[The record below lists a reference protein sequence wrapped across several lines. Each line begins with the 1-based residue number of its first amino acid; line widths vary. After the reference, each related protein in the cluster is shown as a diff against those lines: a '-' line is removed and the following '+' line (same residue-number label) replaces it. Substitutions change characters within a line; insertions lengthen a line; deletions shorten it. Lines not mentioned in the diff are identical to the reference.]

1 MLKEII
7 KKAKRNEQIPL
18 EDAMEVINHFAYTSA
33 SLMRDGQTIFA
44 MEIDHAEREEGSFCL
59 SQDTN
64 YLGSHYYL
72 ADEDVAASESKTVE
86 TSDET
91 FFFTDITLKDG
102 SHLKIVT
109 YSIDSPKEDLEDREI
124 GMWEFNELV
133 EEINHLDKKPS
144 ISVEIRHINGYEVS
158 AMANEMSLMDDD
170 VLRLRCGTGAVI
182 RIPMSDE
189 GNLHIY
195 KQDLDEDVSL
205 IIINP
210 DGTPFTEVTLII
222 NYRY

>member
-1 MLKEII
+1 MFKEII

-44 MEIDHAEREEGSFCL
+44 MEIDHAERENGSFCL

-64 YLGSHYYL
+64 YLSSHYYL
-72 ADEDVAASESKTVE
+72 VDEDVAASESKTVE

-109 YSIDSPKEDLEDREI
+109 YSIDTQKEDLEDCEI

-182 RIPMSDE
+182 HIPMSDE